1 MGLINF
7 NQLHKADI
15 IFTTDR
21 DSTISQTI
29 RTATNSICSHTML
42 VVDKTY
48 INDSTGE
55 GVQLREWAKAKNDC
69 TLAIV
74 MRRKYLLNGADQDK
88 VIAAARSFE
97 LRPYDAVGAA
107 GSGMYGN
114 KRNQILAGVGCVIF
128 VPACAGIAK
137 SILDNAK
144 DENADKKFFCS
155 ELVSRS
161 FSIAGFPVVNGRA
174 TDTTPGGLYAST
186 ELEYVGHLIE
196 EKPAPSRNISPEEFE
211 KNRRRGYRKDY

>member
-15 IFTTDR
+15 IFTTNR
-21 DSTISQTI
+21 DSSISKTI
-29 RTATNSICSHTML
+29 RAATNSICSHTML
-42 VVDKTY
+42 VV
-48 INDSTGE
+48 NDSEIIDATAH
-55 GVQLREWAKAKNDC
+55 GVSVRRWSQAKIDC

-74 MRRKYLLNGADQDK
+74 MRRKNLLSGTDQDK
-88 VIAAARSFE
+88 VVAAARSFE
-97 LRPYDAVGAA
+97 NLPYDTVGAA

-114 KRNQILAGVGCVIF
+114 QRNRILAGVGCVVF
-128 VPACAGIAK
+128 VPACARIAIQI
-137 SILDNAK
+137 SENAK

-161 FSIAGFPVVNGRA
+161 FSIAGFPVVRGRA
-174 TDTTPGGLYAST
+174 TDTTPGGLYVST
-186 ELEYVGHLIE
+186 DLEYVGHLIE
-196 EKPAPSRNISPEEFE
+196 DKPVKSRAISPEEFE